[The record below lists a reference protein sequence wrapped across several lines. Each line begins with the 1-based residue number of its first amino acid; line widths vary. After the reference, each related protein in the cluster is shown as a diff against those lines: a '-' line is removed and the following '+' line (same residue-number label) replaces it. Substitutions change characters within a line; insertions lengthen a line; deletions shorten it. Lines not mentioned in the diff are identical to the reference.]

1 LTAPGGAD
9 RIEAKQ
15 FEKGMRMYAEMMQY
29 MRENEN
35 ALMSDI
41 QAALRARGFS
51 DAFISMGFRDYA
63 MGV

>member
-1 LTAPGGAD
+1 
-9 RIEAKQ
+9 
-15 FEKGMRMYAEMMQY
+15 MYAEMMQY

-41 QAALRARGFS
+41 QAALRTHSFN
-51 DAFISMGFRDYA
+51 DAFISIGFRDYA

>member
-1 LTAPGGAD
+1 
-9 RIEAKQ
+9 
-15 FEKGMRMYAEMMQY
+15 MRMYAEMMQY

-41 QAALRARGFS
+41 QDALRARGFS